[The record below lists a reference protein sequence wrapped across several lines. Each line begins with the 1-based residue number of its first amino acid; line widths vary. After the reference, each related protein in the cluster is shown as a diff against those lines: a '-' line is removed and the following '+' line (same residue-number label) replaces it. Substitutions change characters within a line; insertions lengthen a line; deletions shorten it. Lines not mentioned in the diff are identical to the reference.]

1 MLAVGPWKQIGRWEV
16 ERSLHPDCGEVF
28 VTPANFLRTVALVL
42 ALALAA
48 LALAFSAALDSAIEC
63 R

>member
-1 MLAVGPWKQIGRWEV
+1 MVGPWKQIGRREV
-16 ERSLHPDCGEVF
+16 ERSLHPDFRSDF
-28 VTPANFLRTVALVL
+28 VTPAGFLRMVALVL

-48 LALAFSAALDSAIEC
+48 LASAFSAALDSAIKS